1 MVNWE
6 AMAGS
11 RSSAPSRVKAAPAY
25 QRRSAQ
31 LREEF
36 LASGDGYALVRG
48 RSAAVDEMVLSA
60 YTRYL
65 SADPIGPPGFCLAAL
80 GGYGRRELF
89 PHSDVDLLLLFAR
102 QVGQPVPREQ
112 IAEFLRE
119 LWDAGLRLG
128 HSVRLLAECG
138 TLSEGNTEFSVALM
152 DARFVAG
159 ERALF
164 DRLQQET
171 LPRLVQRERA
181 VLLRNLISLAEFR
194 HKKFGQTIYHLEP
207 DVKESPG
214 GLRDYQLACWLSRI
228 LRAEEKSVPPRE
240 ELPETARREVA
251 DAHRF
256 LAAARVQLHLLC
268 GRDANTLSFDL
279 QEELARQGRPGRGET
294 SSEHSGAE
302 HPGAEH
308 PSAEHS
314 GAEHPG
320 AEHPSAEH
328 SGAEHPGAEHPGA
341 EHPSAE
347 HPAAEHPGAE
357 HPSAE
362 HSGAEHPG
370 AEHPGAE
377 HPSAEHPSAEHP
389 SAEHPSAEQWMRSYF
404 GHVRHIYRMVNHSLR
419 QSAAPRSTLS
429 RWLQQRQERF
439 SNTDFAVHSGEVF
452 LRNPIHAQ
460 RDPGLWLD
468 LFEFQ
473 ARHGVALSLETER
486 RLERQLAEL
495 AEWAQQAPNLWPRF
509 RRILA
514 LPHAYTALAAM
525 HELGMLGALFPEF
538 RLIESLVIRDLYHK
552 YTVDEHSLLTIK
564 HLQDL
569 KPLAGRKKTERTPEG
584 RFPAR
589 FAEVFAELDHP
600 EPMLLALLFHDLGK
614 SGYGEHV
621 QVSLRLVDPILA
633 RLKMEEAELELVRF
647 LVGNHLLMST
657 TLGTRD
663 LSDPETIQE
672 FAARMGT
679 TERLKML
686 CLFTYADIQSV
697 NPGALTPWKEEMLWQ
712 LYLAAH
718 NELTRQ
724 LDTDR
729 AKPGEMGMSF
739 RPEVDAFLEGFPRR
753 YLKTHT
759 PAEILAHF
767 GLAQQLA
774 HRPVQ
779 FSLSRHHGHH
789 QLLVLTFD
797 HPFLFAAITGAL
809 AAFGTNI
816 HKVEAFSNRQ
826 GIVLDT
832 FQFLDLHRTLELNSE
847 ESERLLKMLE
857 DAILGKTDVAKMI
870 AGRLD
875 RPVPGRASYRV
886 ETRVRFDSSAS
897 AHSTLLEVITRD
909 RPGLL
914 YRISN
919 VLSAHGCNIEVVLA
933 DTQGPMVIDVFY
945 VTREGG
951 PLDPEWQSA
960 LAKELCRILE

>member
-1 MVNWE
+1 MP
-6 AMAGS
+6 GS
-11 RSSAPSRVKAAPAY
+11 RSSAPSKVKAAPTY

-36 LASGDGYALVRG
+36 LASGDGYALIHG

-65 SADPIGPPGFCLAAL
+65 SADPIDPPGFCLAAL

-89 PHSDVDLLLLFAR
+89 PHSDVDLLLLFAH
-102 QVGQPVPREQ
+102 QVGQPVTREQ
-112 IAEFLRE
+112 IAEFLPE

-138 TLSEGNTEFSVALM
+138 TLAEGNTEFSVALL
-152 DARFVAG
+152 DARFLAG

-171 LPRLVQRERA
+171 LPRLVQRERT
-181 VLLRNLISLAEFR
+181 VLLRNLTSLAEFR
-194 HKKFGQTIYHLEP
+194 HKEFGQTIYHLEP

-228 LRAEEKSVPPRE
+228 LRAEEKSVPSQE

-251 DAHRF
+251 DAHQF

-279 QEELARQGRPGRGET
+279 QEELARQGRPGQGET
-294 SSEHSGAE
+294 N
-302 HPGAEH
+302 
-308 PSAEHS
+308 
-314 GAEHPG
+314 
-320 AEHPSAEH
+320 
-328 SGAEHPGAEHPGA
+328 AEHPGA

-347 HPAAEHPGAE
+347 HPG
-357 HPSAE
+357 
-362 HSGAEHPG
+362 
-370 AEHPGAE
+370 
-377 HPSAEHPSAEHP
+377 
-389 SAEHPSAEQWMRSYF
+389 AEHPSAEQWMRSYF
-404 GHVRHIYRMVNHSLR
+404 GHVRHIYRMVSHSLR
-419 QSAAPRSTLS
+419 RSAAPRSTLS

-564 HLQDL
+564 HLQEL

-621 QVSLRLVDPILA
+621 EVSLRLLDPILA

-718 NELTRQ
+718 HELTRQ

-729 AKPGEMGMSF
+729 AEPGEMAMSF

-797 HPFLFAAITGAL
+797 HPFLFAAITGTL

-832 FQFLDLHRTLELNSE
+832 FQFEDLHRTLELNSE

-857 DAILGKTDVAKMI
+857 DAILGKADVAKMI

-875 RPVPGRASYRV
+875 RPAPGRASYRV

-897 AHSTLLEVITRD
+897 AYSTLLEVITRD

-945 VTREGG
+945 VTRDGG

-960 LAKELCRILE
+960 LEKELCRVLE

>member
-1 MVNWE
+1 MP
-6 AMAGS
+6 GS
-11 RSSAPSRVKAAPAY
+11 RSSAPSKVKAAPTY

-48 RSAAVDEMVLSA
+48 RSAAVDEIVLSA

-65 SADPIGPPGFCLAAL
+65 SADPIGPSGFCLAAL

-102 QVGQPVPREQ
+102 QVGQPVTREQ

-138 TLSEGNTEFSVALM
+138 TLAEGNTEFSVALM

-159 ERALF
+159 DRALF

-171 LPRLVQRERA
+171 LPRLVQRERT

-251 DAHRF
+251 DAHQF

-279 QEELARQGRPGRGET
+279 QEELARQGRPGQGET
-294 SSEHSGAE
+294 STE
-302 HPGAEH
+302 HPG
-308 PSAEHS
+308 
-314 GAEHPG
+314 
-320 AEHPSAEH
+320 
-328 SGAEHPGAEHPGA
+328 
-341 EHPSAE
+341 
-347 HPAAEHPGAE
+347 
-357 HPSAE
+357 
-362 HSGAEHPG
+362 
-370 AEHPGAE
+370 
-377 HPSAEHPSAEHP
+377 
-389 SAEHPSAEQWMRSYF
+389 AEHPSAEQWMRSYF
-404 GHVRHIYRMVNHSLR
+404 GHVRHIYRMVSHSLR

-495 AEWAQQAPNLWPRF
+495 AEWAQQAPHLWPRF

-564 HLQDL
+564 HLQEL
-569 KPLAGRKKTERTPEG
+569 KPLAGRKEPERTPEG

-621 QVSLRLVDPILA
+621 QVSLRLLDPILA
-633 RLKMEEAELELVRF
+633 RLKMEEAELDLVRF

-729 AKPGEMGMSF
+729 AEPGEMAMSF
-739 RPEVDAFLEGFPRR
+739 RPEVTAFLEGFPRR

-832 FQFLDLHRTLELNSE
+832 FQFVDLHRTLELNSE

-897 AHSTLLEVITRD
+897 AYSTLLEVITRD

-960 LAKELCRILE
+960 LEKELCRVLE

>member
-1 MVNWE
+1 MP
-6 AMAGS
+6 GS
-11 RSSAPSRVKAAPAY
+11 RSSAPSKVKAAPTY

-36 LASGDGYALVRG
+36 LASGDGYALIHG

-65 SADPIGPPGFCLAAL
+65 SADPIDPPGFCLAAL

-89 PHSDVDLLLLFAR
+89 PHSDVDLLLLFAH
-102 QVGQPVPREQ
+102 QVGQPVTREQ
-112 IAEFLRE
+112 IAEFLPE

-138 TLSEGNTEFSVALM
+138 TLAEGNTEFSVALL
-152 DARFVAG
+152 DARFLAG

-171 LPRLVQRERA
+171 LPRLVQRERT
-181 VLLRNLISLAEFR
+181 VLLRNLTSLAEFR

-228 LRAEEKSVPPRE
+228 LRAEEKSVPSQE

-251 DAHRF
+251 DAHQF

-279 QEELARQGRPGRGET
+279 QEELARQGRPGQGET
-294 SSEHSGAE
+294 N
-302 HPGAEH
+302 
-308 PSAEHS
+308 
-314 GAEHPG
+314 
-320 AEHPSAEH
+320 
-328 SGAEHPGAEHPGA
+328 AEHPGA

-347 HPAAEHPGAE
+347 HPG
-357 HPSAE
+357 
-362 HSGAEHPG
+362 
-370 AEHPGAE
+370 
-377 HPSAEHPSAEHP
+377 
-389 SAEHPSAEQWMRSYF
+389 AEHPSAEQWMRSYF
-404 GHVRHIYRMVNHSLR
+404 GHVRHIYRMVSHSLR
-419 QSAAPRSTLS
+419 RSAAPRSTLS

-564 HLQDL
+564 HLQEL

-621 QVSLRLVDPILA
+621 EVSLRLLDPILA

-718 NELTRQ
+718 HELTRQ

-729 AKPGEMGMSF
+729 AEPGEMAMSF

-797 HPFLFAAITGAL
+797 HPFLFAAITGTL

-832 FQFLDLHRTLELNSE
+832 FQFEDLHRTLELNSE

-857 DAILGKTDVAKMI
+857 DAILGKADVAKMI

-875 RPVPGRASYRV
+875 RPAPGRASYRV

-897 AHSTLLEVITRD
+897 AYSTLLEVITRD

-945 VTREGG
+945 VTRDGG

-960 LAKELCRILE
+960 LEKELCRVLE

>member
-1 MVNWE
+1 
-6 AMAGS
+6 MAGS
-11 RSSAPSRVKAAPAY
+11 RSSAPSKVKAAPAY

-48 RSAAVDEMVLSA
+48 RSAAVDELVLSA

-102 QVGQPVPREQ
+102 QVGQPVTREQ

-138 TLSEGNTEFSVALM
+138 TLAQGNTEFSVALM

-159 ERALF
+159 DRELF

-171 LPRLVQRERA
+171 LPRLVQRERT
-181 VLLRNLISLAEFR
+181 VLLRNLTSLAEFR

-240 ELPETARREVA
+240 ELPETARREVVH
-251 DAHRF
+251 AHQF
-256 LAAARVQLHLLC
+256 LVAARVQLHLLC

-279 QEELARQGRPGRGET
+279 QEELARQGRPGQGD
-294 SSEHSGAE
+294 
-302 HPGAEH
+302 
-308 PSAEHS
+308 
-314 GAEHPG
+314 
-320 AEHPSAEH
+320 
-328 SGAEHPGAEHPGA
+328 PGAEHPG
-341 EHPSAE
+341 
-347 HPAAEHPGAE
+347 
-357 HPSAE
+357 
-362 HSGAEHPG
+362 
-370 AEHPGAE
+370 
-377 HPSAEHPSAEHP
+377 
-389 SAEHPSAEQWMRSYF
+389 AEQWMRSYF
-404 GHVRHIYRMVNHSLR
+404 GHVRHIYRMVSHSLR

-564 HLQDL
+564 HLQEL
-569 KPLAGRKKTERTPEG
+569 KSLAGRKEPERTPEG

-633 RLKMEEAELELVRF
+633 RLKMEEAELDLVRF

-657 TLGTRD
+657 TLSTRD
-663 LSDPETIQE
+663 LSDSETIRE
-672 FAARMGT
+672 FAARTGT

-729 AKPGEMGMSF
+729 AEPGEMAMSF
-739 RPEVDAFLEGFPRR
+739 PPEVAAFLEGFPRR

-774 HRPVQ
+774 HQPVQ
-779 FSLSRHHGHH
+779 FSLSRQHGHY

-797 HPFLFAAITGAL
+797 HPFLFAAITGTL

-816 HKVEAFSNRQ
+816 HKAEAFSNRR

-832 FQFLDLHRTLELNSE
+832 FQFVDLHRTLELNSE

-857 DAILGKTDVAKMI
+857 DAILGKVDVAKMI

-875 RPVPGRASYRV
+875 QPAPGRARYRV

-897 AHSTLLEVITRD
+897 AHSTLLEVVTRD

-914 YRISN
+914 YRMSN
-919 VLSAHGCNIEVVLA
+919 VLSAHGSNIEVVLA

-945 VTREGG
+945 LTREGG
-951 PLDPEWQSA
+951 PLHPEWQSA
-960 LAKELCRILE
+960 LEKELCRVLE